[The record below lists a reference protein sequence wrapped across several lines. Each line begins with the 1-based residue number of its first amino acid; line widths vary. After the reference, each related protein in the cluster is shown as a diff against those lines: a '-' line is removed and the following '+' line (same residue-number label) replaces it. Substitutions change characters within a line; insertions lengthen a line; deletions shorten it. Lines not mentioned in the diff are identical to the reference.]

1 MYRTGDRG
9 RFLPDGQLE
18 VAGRIAFFIK
28 IRGYSVVPSAIEETL
43 NRHPMVA
50 TAVVLALGDI
60 GDHEKKLVAYIVG
73 KSWEDIPSQKEMR
86 EHCKKNLPPYAVPS
100 LFVPLRALPVSESSR
115 KLDSKKLPSLESSNK
130 IVEDKEREISEL
142 RAKQGISNDD
152 AKLDFILED
161 SPHLNLVRDA
171 WRKVLDLADDLQILS
186 TDDFMDIGGHSL
198 KLAQVRIV
206 W

>member
-43 NRHPMVA
+43 NRHPMIA

-60 GDHEKKLVAYIVG
+60 GDHEKKLVAYVVG

-100 LFVPLRALPVSESSR
+100 LFVPLHALPVSESSR
-115 KLDSKKLPSLESSNK
+115 KLDSKKLPSLDSSNI
-130 IVEDKEREISEL
+130 IVEDKEKEISEL
-142 RAKQGISNDD
+142 RAKQGISSD
-152 AKLDFILED
+152 E
-161 SPHLNLVRDA
+161 VR
-171 WRKVLDLADDLQILS
+171 
-186 TDDFMDIGGHSL
+186 
-198 KLAQVRIV
+198 
-206 W
+206 